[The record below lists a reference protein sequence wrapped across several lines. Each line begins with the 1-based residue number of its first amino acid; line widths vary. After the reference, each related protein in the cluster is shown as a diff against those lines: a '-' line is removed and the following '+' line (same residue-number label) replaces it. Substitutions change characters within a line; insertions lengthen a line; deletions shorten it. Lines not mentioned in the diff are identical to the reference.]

1 MSAARL
7 NSKNK
12 MEETDTNMGLKTEDE
27 QFWNKVSLSFSR
39 HRAWEKRD
47 NLNVWDIAE
56 SIEKEFERKQDEQ
69 RKKEAEEMV
78 KNIDGDGIKNSNDHK
93 DDEEVPKSVR
103 NKKSNVGSK
112 TLSKNKNSKVKSIK
126 FAKVPKTPEERLE
139 KIHFGS
145 AKIVELP
152 DDDEECSGKNGN
164 DIDNEL
170 EANGAITKTIKV
182 QKNEQIKK
190 IFLAFDLD
198 ARDKIREEKEKAKK
212 KKKDNKARGIGGV
225 DSVIVAGDAEEDD
238 EPIAH
243 NPVKIGTNNTETDT
257 EYEKIKKM
265 KDNYIL
271 KAKNM
276 DKEIKDFSNYINEED
291 DVCENCGS
299 HGLINNANVMVCR
312 DCGSEFG
319 GVTDLRQEWRFY
331 GSEDSKSEDPSR
343 CSGPGD
349 TILSGT
355 SLGTGVLGNN
365 RNFISKHIG
374 WNRRTYKERAIIK
387 IFNNLKARV
396 VGHNIVDR
404 VIRKTIEFYELIS
417 KGNIN
422 RGKPHKG
429 LIGACLYYAC
439 RYYHDMRSQEDIAKI
454 MDVPCKKITTG
465 CKQFKD
471 IMQSRDRNFNNNI
484 VASTAHDFIESY
496 SIKLKLNDLFKGIAI
511 HISDTAHQLG
521 IIAENTPPSIAASSI
536 YLTSVMYKLG
546 ITKQMIAD
554 KCDICQVTVSKAYK
568 KMYPYRAYL
577 LPVIRMGGNALTQ

>member
-12 MEETDTNMGLKTEDE
+12 MEETDTNMDLKTEDG

-39 HRAWEKRD
+39 HRSWEKRD
-47 NLNVWDIAE
+47 NLNAWDIVE
-56 SIEKEFERKQDEQ
+56 SIEREFERKQDEQ
-69 RKKEAEEMV
+69 RKKEAEEIV
-78 KNIDGDGIKNSNDHK
+78 KLIDSRL
-93 DDEEVPKSVR
+93 ESKSVEHVEHVECAD
-103 NKKSNVGSK
+103 NEVKKSNVGLKNKSKSK
-112 TLSKNKNSKVKSIK
+112 TKLKKTT
-126 FAKVPKTPEERLE
+126 TPEEQL
-139 KIHFGS
+139 KNVHFGS
-145 AKIVELP
+145 AKIIELP
-152 DDDEECSGKNGN
+152 DENENDKEKDDIVCKLKAKGIE
-164 DIDNEL
+164 
-170 EANGAITKTIKV
+170 TKTIKV
-182 QKNEQIKK
+182 QKNENIRK

-198 ARDKIREEKEKAKK
+198 IQDKVRKEKEKSRKK
-212 KKKDNKARGIGGV
+212 KKISKSTMESIKNVRDHKNHII
-225 DSVIVAGDAEEDD
+225 DGDIDDEND
-238 EPIAH
+238 EPITH

-265 KDNYIL
+265 KDDYIL
-271 KAKNM
+271 QAKNM
-276 DKEIKDFSNYINEED
+276 DKDIKDFSSYINEED

-299 HGLINNANVMVCR
+299 HGVINNANVMVCR

-319 GVTDLRQEWRFY
+319 GITDLRQEWRFY
-331 GSEDSKSEDPSR
+331 GSEDNKSEDPSR

-387 IFNNLKARV
+387 IFNNLKSCV
-396 VGHNIVDR
+396 NGHNIVDR

-439 RYYHDMRSQEDIAKI
+439 RYYHDMRSQEEIAKI

-471 IMQSRDRNFNNNI
+471 IMQSRDKNFNNNI

-496 SIKLKLNDLFKGIAI
+496 SMKLKLNDLFKGIAL

-554 KCDICQVTVSKAYK
+554 KCNICQVTVSKAYK

-577 LPVIRMGGNALTQ
+577 LPVIRIGGNALTE